1 VKREKKEKIVQEL
14 KESFHNHDSF
24 YLVDFINMPVS
35 QFVELRKKIRENSY
49 SFLVVKN
56 RLALRALKDD
66 YPDDLKVFFQGPT
79 AIGFTQE
86 NPIGLAHLIKN
97 FSTKHKVLTVKGG
110 MLEGQ
115 FFPGE
120 RFDEI
125 ASLNTREE
133 LLAKIGYLMA
143 CPLVKLAR
151 TWQAPLD
158 SLGRL
163 LSHLKTKK

>member
-14 KESFHNHDSF
+14 KENFRNYHTF

-35 QFVELRKKIRENSY
+35 QFMELRKYFRENSC
-49 SFLVVKN
+49 SIRVVKN
-56 RLALRALKDD
+56 RLALRALKEDF
-66 YPDDLKVFFQGPT
+66 PEELKDFFQGPT
-79 AIGFTQE
+79 AIGFAEE
-86 NPIGLAHLIKN
+86 NPIGLARMIKD

-115 FFPGE
+115 IFTGE
-120 RFDEI
+120 QFVEI
-125 ASLNTREE
+125 ASINSREE
-133 LLAKIGYLMA
+133 LLARIGYMMA
-143 CPLVKLAR
+143 FPLVKLAR

-163 LSHLKTKK
+163 LSHLKTNK